1 MVVYMMALLIS
12 MILIC
17 GDFGDGGESP
27 LVMILYPQ
35 CAFLAPTIK
44 GHPGHYLLQS
54 DDEDGTKNSQA
65 VD

>member
-17 GDFGDGGESP
+17 GDFGDGGDDF
-27 LVMILYPQ
+27 VLYPQ

-54 DDEDGTKNSQA
+54 DDEDGTKNSQG